1 MKKIGYSV
9 FLLFFTLFSI
19 NFFSCRAD
27 CSLTFFDEGF
37 SEGENLIKKS
47 RKDID
52 FYVFSHEQSKKI
64 ESFIEEK
71 GSLALKI
78 TLEAKKV
85 PENNKEKSLFGF
97 LFPEDFSSS
106 KLKKVIPKNRPAVSF
121 DFAEFASGKF
131 SVILSFPKNAFV
143 PEGFFIKSSSSYR
156 IFECN
161 IVEPSLGFDFSTDKE
176 EYAFCSNGG
185 ILKRGQKNIAL
196 SSVEF
201 SFSTVNSFEDVM
213 PSLFI
218 NFFENG
224 KSCVILSGGEKITV
238 RNGENLT
245 SCIPLSSLK
254 SPFST
259 LEFISGGENV
269 SCAMVKKSSSQL
281 LKTSTLD
288 GISPVYPY
296 KIDPGL
302 IVKWPEKNW
311 RSREY
316 ELFEWDRFEGILF
329 FDIKDYALQ
338 DDFFKRLAFFVEKK
352 GYRGKLLSDEF
363 LNGKHGYNAHD
374 YRAKDL
380 ALFFETAKKENFPL
394 NQKECLLQEI
404 LLKNGVIVLNENG
417 SITEGKGAVISIS
430 RESPD
435 YLRNTFVA
443 HEGWH
448 GIYFVDEDF
457 RNIVSSVY
465 YSLMACDPLAL
476 EFLVRYF
483 EVTPSLNYDTS
494 DEYLLKNEFM
504 AYMLQRPVTQIE
516 KYYVDM
522 AKRDHAQSKMKEL
535 ADYIIETSAQSF
547 AGSAG
552 MLEDYV
558 LSRWNLSGGRVWL
571 LSR

>member
-1 MKKIGYSV
+1 M
-9 FLLFFTLFSI
+9 
-19 NFFSCRAD
+19 
-27 CSLTFFDEGF
+27 
-37 SEGENLIKKS
+37 
-47 RKDID
+47 
-52 FYVFSHEQSKKI
+52 
-64 ESFIEEK
+64 
-71 GSLALKI
+71 
-78 TLEAKKV
+78 
-85 PENNKEKSLFGF
+85 
-97 LFPEDFSSS
+97 
-106 KLKKVIPKNRPAVSF
+106 
-121 DFAEFASGKF
+121 
-131 SVILSFPKNAFV
+131 LSFLP
-143 PEGFFIKSSSSYR
+143 
-156 IFECN
+156 
-161 IVEPSLGFDFSTDKE
+161 
-176 EYAFCSNGG
+176 
-185 ILKRGQKNIAL
+185 
-196 SSVEF
+196 
-201 SFSTVNSFEDVM
+201 
-213 PSLFI
+213 
-218 NFFENG
+218 
-224 KSCVILSGGEKITV
+224 
-238 RNGENLT
+238 
-245 SCIPLSSLK
+245 
-254 SPFST
+254 
-259 LEFISGGENV
+259 
-269 SCAMVKKSSSQL
+269 
-281 LKTSTLD
+281 
-288 GISPVYPY
+288 
-296 KIDPGL
+296 
-302 IVKWPEKNW
+302 
-311 RSREY
+311 
-316 ELFEWDRFEGILF
+316 
-329 FDIKDYALQ
+329 
-338 DDFFKRLAFFVEKK
+338 FFVEKK

-547 AGSAG
+547 VGSAG